1 MSLLDESLVIS
12 TELGMHPSMERGRSR
27 LEQPPSSAGTA
38 WLCEQS
44 DLLRIG
50 KTHALFKLRTAVR
63 YAGDLGQRAACQG
76 EDAGHKA
83 PGYLLRRAANL
94 PLREVASLAG
104 VLPSRV
110 SHMQRQMEQSKMDD
124 SLRQL
129 IQMYKV
135 KN

>member
-50 KTHALFKLRTAVR
+50 KTNALFKLRAA
-63 YAGDLGQRAACQG
+63 AGSARDVGSMPGTPRQK
-76 EDAGHKA
+76 EDAGGPRIPAVWFYEHQCQHMITDCFHSVFYPMYSA
-83 PGYLLRRAANL
+83 LSPGTGE
-94 PLREVASLAG
+94 P
-104 VLPSRV
+104 
-110 SHMQRQMEQSKMDD
+110 
-124 SLRQL
+124 
-129 IQMYKV
+129 
-135 KN
+135 

>member
-1 MSLLDESLVIS
+1 MTIYCEKAMSLLDESLVIS

-50 KTHALFKLRTAVR
+50 QINALLCPAPPFDKPATSASEL
-63 YAGDLGQRAACQG
+63 RAARQG

-83 PGYLLRRAANL
+83 PG
-94 PLREVASLAG
+94 
-104 VLPSRV
+104 
-110 SHMQRQMEQSKMDD
+110 
-124 SLRQL
+124 
-129 IQMYKV
+129 
-135 KN
+135 

>member
-1 MSLLDESLVIS
+1 MRPAPPFDTPATSAS
-12 TELGMHPSMERGRSR
+12 EL
-27 LEQPPSSAGTA
+27 
-38 WLCEQS
+38 
-44 DLLRIG
+44 
-50 KTHALFKLRTAVR
+50 
-63 YAGDLGQRAACQG
+63 RAACQG

-94 PLREVASLAG
+94 PLREVASLVG